1 MNKSK
6 IIGLMGAAFVAG
18 AVTGAL
24 RQSGATCKHASRI
37 QELEREVAMKEAVLA
52 DQRTRLMEFEQ
63 NQNEEAAGAQT
74 KAFLQWYDKDMKFRG
89 RGLSANAINPF

>member
-1 MNKSK
+1 
-6 IIGLMGAAFVAG
+6 
-18 AVTGAL
+18 
-24 RQSGATCKHASRI
+24 
-37 QELEREVAMKEAVLA
+37 MKEAVLA